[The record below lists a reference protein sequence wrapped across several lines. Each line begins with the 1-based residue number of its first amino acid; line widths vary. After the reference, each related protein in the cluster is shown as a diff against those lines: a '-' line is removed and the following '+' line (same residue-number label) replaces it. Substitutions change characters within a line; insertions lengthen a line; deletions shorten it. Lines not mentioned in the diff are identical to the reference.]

1 MDKIN
6 RVGEQNRADNGQM
19 MTIIVYRNALDID
32 VQFEDGSLATHR
44 HYNRFINGNIYPD
57 NVNFNNYKAKQNNI
71 GKTSKTKNGMIAT
84 IIDYIDYNNI
94 IVQFENGNTI
104 KTTMYA
110 FKKANI
116 YPTNIARTYYNAI
129 TNIENNAK
137 KKIGET
143 NIHNRTNMIMT
154 IIDYRNSHDIDIQ
167 FEDGVI
173 VYHKDYFAFK
183 RGLIRHPLNEAQ
195 YKIGAKQKSTK
206 GQIMTVID
214 IVDAKKG
221 KIKVKFEDNTEVI
234 TYANAFVKG
243 LVKNPNLKSELLNKI
258 YKDRNGDKF
267 EVIDYN
273 GAQDIT
279 IRYIEDNNI
288 YQHRSKQ
295 SIQEKKVPRGRFP
308 YIIKNI
314 VVEKPAYIYKNV
326 GNFYCTCNKCGKK
339 DIMTIEEIK
348 QHKCIKGDYHNGI
361 K

>member
-1 MDKIN
+1 
-6 RVGEQNRADNGQM
+6 
-19 MTIIVYRNALDID
+19 
-32 VQFEDGSLATHR
+32 
-44 HYNRFINGNIYPD
+44 
-57 NVNFNNYKAKQNNI
+57 
-71 GKTSKTKNGMIAT
+71 
-84 IIDYIDYNNI
+84 
-94 IVQFENGNTI
+94 
-104 KTTMYA
+104 MYA